1 MQIYKTSKFIITIII
16 ITVIIMIISDMFE
29 IVESKNNYN
38 SYGWHPSHVDNT
50 DNFYLGNQ
58 QCLVGNSGGLVLVFV
73 CLSTCVFLSTLN
85 KC

>member
-38 SYGWHPSHVDNT
+38 SYG
-50 DNFYLGNQ
+50 
-58 QCLVGNSGGLVLVFV
+58 
-73 CLSTCVFLSTLN
+73 
-85 KC
+85 